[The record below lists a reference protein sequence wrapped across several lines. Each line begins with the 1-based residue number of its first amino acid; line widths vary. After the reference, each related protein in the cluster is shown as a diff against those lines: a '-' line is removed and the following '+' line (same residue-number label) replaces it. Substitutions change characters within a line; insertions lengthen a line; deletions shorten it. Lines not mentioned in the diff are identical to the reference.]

1 MRKLIHVTKEHI
13 KAARTDAGYTSFSC
27 PVARAVES
35 AGLSNNG
42 TRVTV
47 SSIQLNYYDF
57 NSQRVPA
64 PRSVRRFVN
73 RFDQGKPVQ
82 PFNFYLVVPDV

>member
-1 MRKLIHVTKEHI
+1 MRKLIHVTQEHI
-13 KAARTDAGYTSFSC
+13 KAARTDAGYTGHTC
-27 PVARAVES
+27 PVARAVED

-42 TRVTV
+42 TRVTED
-47 SSIQLNYYDF
+47 SIQLNYYDF
-57 NSQRVPA
+57 NSQRISA

-82 PFNFYLVVPDV
+82 PFNFYVAVPDV